1 MERTQRITAW
11 LLALCVL
18 FGISSWR
25 VAAQPE
31 VAPQKP
37 AKATVI
43 TCTKMIDDGLFQSL
57 KRRIQRALEDGADTL
72 IFEISTYGGLVKS
85 GDDISKLFLETSKQA
100 HTIAYVRTEAISAG
114 AMIAVACQD
123 IIMREHTTLG
133 DCAPIVMGGT
143 LEGVEREKTESFIRA
158 IFQKAAK
165 ANNYPEALL
174 KAMVSMKL
182 EVYQVKNTQTDEF
195 EYFDSNDIPTDP
207 NTYDLENRKV
217 VVKDDELLTVDAE
230 TALSYGIARA
240 VVRDRAGLLSFIE
253 TRDSVTFERP
263 APVLKPNWSEQMVR
277 TVNHPTVMGVLVT
290 IALLG
295 LYMEFSSP
303 GLGLPGLAAVI
314 CFVILIGS
322 KYLVGLANWIE
333 IVVFVLGI
341 VLLLVE
347 VFVIPG
353 FGIAGIAGILCMIAG
368 AFGMLLR
375 NGINEMPW
383 PQNDMDWQTLQ
394 QGVYGLAMGLA
405 GFLILAA
412 LFTRYM
418 PQLALFSGLVLVP
431 KALRKDTSSPDDVSK
446 NRIAT
451 LSVGDVGVVVTPLH
465 PTGRVRFSD
474 DLLDCVT
481 LIDCITQGDLVKPET
496 RVEIMSI
503 HGNRI
508 VVRPME

>member
-1 MERTQRITAW
+1 M
-11 LLALCVL
+11 LCVL
-18 FGISSWR
+18 FGMLSWH
-25 VAAQPE
+25 VNAQSEAAPD
-31 VAPQKP
+31 KLT
-37 AKATVI
+37 KAAVI

-57 KRRIQRALEDGADTL
+57 KRRIELALEGGADIL
-72 IFEISTYGGLVKS
+72 VFEISTYGGLVKS
-85 GDDISKLFLETSKQA
+85 GDDISKLLLDTSHRA
-100 HTIAYVRTEAISAG
+100 HTIAYVKTEAISAG

-174 KAMVSMKL
+174 RAMVSMKL
-182 EVYQVKNTQTDEF
+182 EVYQVKNTQTDQF
-195 EYFDSNDIPTDP
+195 EYFDSNDLPTDP
-207 NTYDLENRKV
+207 NTYDVENRKV

-240 VVRDRAGLLSFIE
+240 VVKDHAELLSFIE
-253 TRDSVTFERP
+253 TRDDVTFERP
-263 APVLKPNWSEQMVR
+263 SPVFKPNWSEQMVR
-277 TVNHPTVMGVLVT
+277 TVNHPSVMGILVT

-341 VLLLVE
+341 LLLLIE

-353 FGIAGIAGILCMIAG
+353 FGIAGIAGIICMITG

-375 NGINEMPW
+375 NGINEIPW
-383 PQNDMDWQTLQ
+383 PQNEMDWQTLQ
-394 QGVYGLAMGLA
+394 QGVYGLGLGLA
-405 GFLILAA
+405 GFFILAA
-412 LFTRYM
+412 LFARYM
-418 PQLALFSGLVLVP
+418 PQIGLLSGLILVP
-431 KALRKDTSSPDDVSK
+431 KALGTETLASDLSK
-446 NRIAT
+446 NNGLT
-451 LSVGDVGVVVTPLH
+451 LSVGDVGVAVTPLH
-465 PTGRVRFSD
+465 PTGRVRFAD
-474 DLLDCVT
+474 K
-481 LIDCITQGDLVKPET
+481 LIDCVTQGDLVKPEA

-508 VVRPME
+508 VVKPLE